1 MLPQNL
7 RFDYRDYQLVTHRN
21 IRGIYSRDE
30 YNRLACSVSP
40 TGSGKSFIGMGEIV
54 QTGIG
59 FDTDL
64 SWLDS
69 GATIDENGIIH
80 DKKILYV
87 APTNSILSQVKF
99 FAVILGF
106 NFFPFLSSISFHQS
120 YFIYRI

>member
-7 RFDYRDYQLVTHRN
+7 RYGFRDYQLVTHSN

-54 QTGIG
+54 QAGMG
-59 FDTDL
+59 FDTDT

-69 GATIDENGIIH
+69 GSSIDENGIIA
-80 DKKILYV
+80 KAFTK
-87 APTNSILSQVKF
+87 VK
-99 FAVILGF
+99 AAENPPQML
-106 NFFPFLSSISFHQS
+106 NEL
-120 YFIYRI
+120 